1 MSDESF
7 QEKTEAPTPRK
18 RQQAREKGNV
28 PRSTEV
34 TTAFL
39 LLAGAGVVGLGS
51 GAVGSGVRGVFLRVV
66 RGMDNLPVTVDGMS
80 AYVGG
85 VTWSGLAILAPVVLL
100 LAGTAL
106 AVAGVQARGILTV
119 EPLVPKPEKLNPIN
133 KAKQIWGTK
142 ALVELLKSVLKL
154 ALVGLAAWFAL
165 REGVGLIGSLGQQHP
180 VALLVVTRSL
190 TVRLLLVVGLAYLA
204 LALMD
209 YGYQLWKHE
218 KDLKMTKEEIK
229 KENKDQEGDQVMKVR
244 RRTFARS
251 LARRRM
257 LLAVSEADVVVT
269 NPTHIAVALKY
280 DPENAAA
287 PVVLA
292 MGERKVARRIKEL
305 AREHGIPTVENKP
318 LARAL
323 LATATVGQAIP
334 VDLFVAVAEVL
345 AWVIRTRQKR
355 PAWAGSGVA

>member
-18 RQQAREKGNV
+18 RQDAREKGNV
-28 PRSTEV
+28 PRSTEL
-34 TTAFL
+34 TSAFL
-39 LLAGAGVVGLGS
+39 LLTAAGVMAFGT
-51 GAVGSGVRGVFLRVV
+51 GAVGRGMAGVFRRVTAE
-66 RGMDNLPVTVDGMS
+66 MDNLPVTVDGMAS
-80 AYVGG
+80 WIGG
-85 VTWSGLAILAPVVLL
+85 LTWATLGILAPVVLML
-100 LAGTAL
+100 GGTAL
-106 AVAGVQARGILTV
+106 AVAGIQARGILTV
-119 EPLVPKPEKLNPIN
+119 EPLKPKIENLDPFK
-133 KAKQIWGTK
+133 KAKQIWGLK
-142 ALVELLKSVLKL
+142 ALVEFLKSVLKL
-154 ALVGLAAWFAL
+154 LLVIGAAWFAL
-165 REGVGLIGSLGQQHP
+165 NQGVDVIGSLGRQHP
-180 VALLVVTRSL
+180 AALLLVTKSL

-204 LALMD
+204 LAMAD

-218 KDLKMTKEEIK
+218 KDLRMTKEEIK
-229 KENKDQEGDQVMKVR
+229 KEHKDSEGDQVMKVR

-251 LARRRM
+251 MARRRM
-257 LLAVSEADVVVT
+257 LIAVSDADVVVT

-280 DPENAAA
+280 DPEKAGA

-292 MGERKVARRIKEL
+292 MGERKVAQKIKEI
-305 AREHGIPTVENKP
+305 AREHGVPTVENKP

-355 PAWAGSGVA
+355 PAWAGRGVA